1 MEMMAASG
9 HVIARRT
16 RRNPTPAQ
24 WMAMGSEKAEAALA
38 SGNAMAR
45 EMVGF
50 PLTDPMAIWGAWARV
65 LSSGMTPYRSRA
77 VANARRRRRR

>member
-1 MEMMAASG
+1 MEMMAAST

-16 RRNPTPAQ
+16 RRQPTPVQ
-24 WMAMGSEKAEAALA
+24 WMRMGSEKAEAALA

-45 EMVGF
+45 AMVDF
-50 PLTDPMAIWGAWARV
+50 PLTDPVAMWGAWARM
-65 LSSGMTPYRSRA
+65 LSSGMTPYRTRA